1 MAPNGTPRAF
11 TGARPATR
19 ADRLSPPGL
28 SAEEP
33 LAEEPPARPVP
44 YVTVSH
50 EEVWGHFQMEIW
62 RRLTGPAEPPPRPPK
77 KKPVRKKL
85 PRKKAEVEEVAVE
98 DLSWEFR
105 IPRLLQQMADWVNGE
120 SVPLPLCGVS
130 GSFHMGAPSTR

>member
-1 MAPNGTPRAF
+1 
-11 TGARPATR
+11 
-19 ADRLSPPGL
+19 
-28 SAEEP
+28 
-33 LAEEPPARPVP
+33 VP

-105 IPRLLQQMADWVNGE
+105 IPRLLQQMAAKNHLKMMDVFKKFDSDGSGAIDQFE
-120 SVPLPLCGVS
+120 FEAALVELGLHDVPRFEARKVRSEMPYS
-130 GSFHMGAPSTR
+130 